1 MFQRGAVLH
10 GVGHVSDSAT
20 RTEDALRLW
29 ERVKRF
35 SADESPLDFVLI
47 WDHLDRFVAGA
58 WLTLEVTFMA
68 LVLGGLL
75 AVPLAFAAQARQ
87 PWLRWPAGLFSYV
100 FRGTPLLVQ
109 LYLIYFGLAQFE
121 VVRESWA
128 WAPILSKAWWCALIA
143 FTLNTCAYTMEI
155 LRGAIV
161 NTPRGD
167 VEAARA
173 CGMGPLTLAR
183 RIVLPGALRRALPA
197 YGNEVIFLLHGS
209 VVLSTVTLQDVLGVG
224 RWLNGR
230 YYVAYE
236 GFITA
241 MVFYM
246 VLVFLVTRVLRLWE
260 ARWHAHLPDARLR
273 SA

>member
-1 MFQRGAVLH
+1 MTASNPRA
-10 GVGHVSDSAT
+10 A
-20 RTEDALRLW
+20 DALAIWDRIT
-29 ERVKRF
+29 RF

-58 WLTLEVTFMA
+58 WLTLEVTFLA
-68 LVLGGLL
+68 LLLGGML
-75 AVPLAFAAQARQ
+75 AIPLAFAAQAEQ
-87 PWLRWPAGLFSYV
+87 WWLRWPVGLFSYV

-121 VVRESWA
+121 AVRASWA
-128 WAPILSKAWWCALIA
+128 WEPILSKAWWCALIV
-143 FTLNTCAYTMEI
+143 FTLNTGAYTTEI

-161 NTPRGD
+161 NTERGHL
-167 VEAARA
+167 EAGRA
-173 CGMGPLTLAR
+173 CGMAPLMLAR

-197 YGNEVIFLLHGS
+197 YGNEVIFMLHGS

-241 MVFYM
+241 MLFYM
-246 VLVFLVTRVLRLWE
+246 VLVFLVTCVLRLWE
-260 ARWHAHLPDARLR
+260 SRWHAHLPNAALR
-273 SA
+273 PG